1 LDQPPAFGTA
11 SGNGATSAAAAAA
24 GVNPFQSNS
33 THRSS
38 DSDAG
43 ADLNMTEESVAGPTP
58 RAPENNAI
66 NANPNSYQ

>member
-1 LDQPPAFGTA
+1 MDQPPAFGTA
-11 SGNGATSAAAAAA
+11 NGATSAAAAAA

-38 DSDAG
+38 DSGDAG